1 MWWTEEKIRLYSK
14 AARHSSF
21 HRELALMLSSCLDK
35 AEKIAEAGCGL
46 GYMTNELTELGYSV
60 RGFDSDELAV
70 SFARQSFP
78 SSDFALADF
87 STYPFTGETI
97 LAVFFGHIEDEA
109 GLKAFTDRTD
119 HFVYLLNE
127 HTDYSRCSWEKSDRV
142 EELIKA
148 SGLSFSVRH
157 THLFFNQI
165 VRDEAEK
172 ERFIQLNYTQRGRV
186 FSHET
191 VQHSDSIE
199 IIIDKAFS
207 IFDIR
212 RYK

>member
-1 MWWTEEKIRLYSK
+1 MRRSLKYPDIVQPELGGQVCGDSAHRLLVKGTADSKIYKQIKGLVEGRGRLY
-14 AARHSSF
+14 AF
-21 HRELALMLSSCLDK
+21 LLAGFK
-35 AEKIAEAGCGL
+35 RGI
-46 GYMTNELTELGYSV
+46 V
-60 RGFDSDELAV
+60 RV
-70 SFARQSFP
+70 
-78 SSDFALADF
+78 DFALADF

-157 THLFFNQI
+157 THLFFNQM

-191 VQHSDSIE
+191 VQHGDSIE